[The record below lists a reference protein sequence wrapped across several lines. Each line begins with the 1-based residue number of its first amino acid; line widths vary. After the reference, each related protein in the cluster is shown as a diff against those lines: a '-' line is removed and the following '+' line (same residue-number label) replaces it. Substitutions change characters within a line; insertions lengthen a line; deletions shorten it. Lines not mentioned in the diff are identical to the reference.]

1 MSAFLGSALHVNQA
15 LTEYAIA
22 WKPPTDKGDWFARGD
37 FFGTVP
43 VSKDS
48 DVVRSVSQG
57 RMLQLYDATVSN
69 GGKPGGSVVQ
79 FGIGANTSFK
89 CLPYVLEGVINDYDR
104 KQADNALQYDKNQAF
119 APRWALEM
127 AMEKLAMTTLLNS
140 SLYGSNVTN
149 LAANELWDDY
159 GSSASSIYD
168 TLAEI
173 FLKIVMDTGMKVNN
187 VGFSSLVWRVI
198 KGHPGLLR
206 RPFFNQ
212 AGTAGYTMK
221 KADFEGLFDEW
232 LEPGSVHVYR
242 GVYNAAPAPNDD
254 DPKNLKVFFGPGMV
268 ASYTAKSPSLED
280 LSAFKQFQFAGL
292 DGIEPMVVMEFQ
304 DQQIMPMGG
313 TRMRLMSS
321 VDYKMMHASSAY
333 IIPACVDTTSA
344 AYDNE
349 AGESYFA

>member
-15 LTEYAIA
+15 LTQYAIS
-22 WKPPTDKGDWFARGD
+22 WKPPTDKGEWFARQD

-48 DVVRSVSQG
+48 DVVRSISQG

-69 GGKPGGSVVQ
+69 GGKPGGSRVQ
-79 FGIGANTSFK
+79 FGIGPNVAFK
-89 CLPYVLEGVINDYDR
+89 CLPYVLEGETNDYDR

-127 AMEKLAMTTLLNS
+127 AMEKLAMTTLLDT
-140 SLYGSNVTN
+140 SLYGGNVTN
-149 LAANELWDDY
+149 LASNELFDDY
-159 GSSASSIYD
+159 GSSASTVYD
-168 TLAEI
+168 ILAEI
-173 FLKIVMDTGMKVNN
+173 FLGIVMETGNKVNN

-198 KGHPGLLR
+198 KGHPGLLK

-212 AGTAGYTMK
+212 AGTAGYRMATK
-221 KADFEGLFDEW
+221 DFEALFDEW

-242 GVYNAAPAPNDD
+242 GVYNDVSSPNDD
-254 DPKNLKVFFGPGMV
+254 TKNLKAFFGPGMV
-268 ASYTAKSPSLED
+268 ASYTNKSPSLED

-292 DGIEPMVVMEFQ
+292 DGIDPMVVMEIR
-304 DQQIMPMGG
+304 DDKIMPIGG
-313 TRMRLMSS
+313 TAIRLMTS
-321 VDYKMMHASSAY
+321 VDYKMMHAPSAH

-344 AYDNE
+344 AYYNSN
-349 AGESYFA
+349 GTSYFA

>member
-15 LTEYAIA
+15 LTQYAIA
-22 WKPPTDKGDWFARGD
+22 WKPPTDKGEWFARGD

-48 DVVRSVSQG
+48 DVVRSISQG
-57 RMLQLYDATVSN
+57 RMLQLYDAAVSN
-69 GGKPGGSVVQ
+69 GGSPGGTPVQ

-89 CLPYVLEGVINDYDR
+89 CLPYVLEGVINEYDR
-104 KQADNALQYDKNQAF
+104 KQADDALQYDKNQAF

-127 AMEKLAMTTLLNS
+127 AMEKLAMTTLLDT
-140 SLYGSNVTN
+140 SLYGGNVTN
-149 LAANELWDDY
+149 LASNELFDDY
-159 GSSASSIYD
+159 GSSASTVYD
-168 TLAEI
+168 ILAEI
-173 FLKIVMDTGMKVNN
+173 FLGIVMETGNKVNN

-212 AGTAGYTMK
+212 AGTAGFKMAVK
-221 KADFEGLFDEW
+221 DFEGLFDEW

-242 GVYNAAPAPNDD
+242 GVYNAKPSPNDET
-254 DPKNLKVFFGPGMV
+254 KNLKAFFGPGMV
-268 ASYTAKSPSLED
+268 ASYTSKSPSLED

-292 DGIEPMVVMEFQ
+292 DGIDPMVVMEIQ
-304 DQQIMPMGG
+304 DQQILPMGG
-313 TRMRLMSS
+313 TRIRLMSS
-321 VDYKMMHASSAY
+321 VDFKMMHAASAH
-333 IIPACVDTTSA
+333 IIPACVDTSSA
-344 AYDNE
+344 AYYNS